1 MLSLQEL
8 CVITATIIYWNW
20 HIWKEEACGGPGVP
34 RKIDSFWGTFF
45 LSYYLIILTLTSNM
59 NANMNANI
67 NANINANTL
76 IGDNALHGHNKP
88 TRVKKPALPAKANNL
103 LVFSFWLIETLQH
116 NHLLHDKDAAFKFI
130 QLFNDVPS
138 QLSFFNSFFDDF
150 KLSHKLLKN
159 TIKFAAKNAK
169 QPTSVVT
176 DKKTAALNATNTLLD
191 AIPPIMAEEEEP
203 AVKKRVYNR
212 KPKAVTTEEA
222 AVPGTEVEP
231 PAVKKRTYNRK
242 PKAVT
247 TEEVVVPVPVP
258 TQVPVPVPA
267 QVLAEAVNNDDEDK
281 EKDEDKGEEDEED
294 DTIEIEATP
303 FEFDNQHF
311 LIDKDNNLYHTTS
324 FEVLGKFDATLKQL
338 VLN

>member
-1 MLSLQEL
+1 
-8 CVITATIIYWNW
+8 
-20 HIWKEEACGGPGVP
+20 
-34 RKIDSFWGTFF
+34 
-45 LSYYLIILTLTSNM
+45 M
-59 NANMNANI
+59 NANNNAN
-67 NANINANTL
+67 NDANTL

-231 PAVKKRTYNRK
+231 PAVKKRAYNRK

-247 TEEVVVPVPVP
+247 TEEAAVPGTEVEPPAVKKRTYNRKPKAVTTDEAAVPVP
-258 TQVPVPVPA
+258 TQVPA
-267 QVLAEAVNNDDEDK
+267 QVPETIVEAVNNDDEDA
-281 EKDEDKGEEDEED
+281 EEDEDKDEED

-324 FEVLGKFDATLKQL
+324 FEVLGKFDATLKRL